1 MEEVICDICQKP
13 FKNKYILTQHKKK
26 SKSCLELQGS
36 SSQIECEFCLK
47 KICTNERL
55 LSHLSVCKEK
65 KKNEIEKIKQEFE
78 EKLEKQ
84 RQAYEEKLEKQKQ
97 EYKEELERERE
108 VIRKMAMKPTTTN
121 TSKNT
126 TINNMNTLN
135 FNDKERLNRIIHNN
149 MTEKV
154 VEQGQAGFAVIVYN
168 KYLKDENG
176 NQLYVLKDGARQHF
190 QFIDQDGNLVTD
202 MGAKILTDAI
212 AASNLERETANIAK
226 DIKGLY
232 GDRDKFE
239 KVMSL
244 TGEFKNDNSTF
255 RKEIV
260 HLAKKD
266 QKVKKNKK

>member
-1 MEEVICDICQKP
+1 MEVICDICQKT

-55 LSHLSVCKEK
+55 LSHLSICKEK
-65 KKNEIEKIKQEFE
+65 KKNEIEKIKQEYEEKIKNLEEKYE
-78 EKLEKQ
+78 EKLKNLEEK
-84 RQAYEEKLEKQKQ
+84 YEEKLEK
-97 EYKEELERERE
+97 ERE
-108 VIRKMAMKPTTTN
+108 VIRQMAMKPTTTH
-121 TSKNT
+121 TSNKNT

-135 FNDKERLNRIIHNN
+135 FNDKERLNRVIRNN

-190 QFIDQDGNLVTD
+190 QFIDPEGNIVTD

-232 GDRDKFE
+232 ENKDKFE

-266 QKVKKNKK
+266 QKVKKKK